1 MDVRAMSWQYEGS
14 TVYRNAIDRDVNVI
28 NKLSF
33 QKNINSVFP
42 VTEISLRVRLT
53 TSVHNFSFFELKIVT
68 NYPQNTT
75 SGKNWLPKEK
85 RHINAIFVGSK
96 QHTRIVVGFKKKS
109 TKPFCQFVSNNV
121 VQSLFNDLHFQTS
134 ILPSILL
141 DVKTIGANTRLQS

>member
-1 MDVRAMSWQYEGS
+1 MSWQYEGS

-53 TSVHNFSFFELKIVT
+53 TSVHNFSFFELKTVT

-75 SGKNWLPKEK
+75 SGKNWPPKQK
-85 RHINAIFVGSK
+85 CHINAIFVGSK
-96 QHTRIVVGFKKKS
+96 QHTRIVVDFKKKS
-109 TKPFCQFVSNNV
+109 TKPFC
-121 VQSLFNDLHFQTS
+121 
-134 ILPSILL
+134 
-141 DVKTIGANTRLQS
+141 